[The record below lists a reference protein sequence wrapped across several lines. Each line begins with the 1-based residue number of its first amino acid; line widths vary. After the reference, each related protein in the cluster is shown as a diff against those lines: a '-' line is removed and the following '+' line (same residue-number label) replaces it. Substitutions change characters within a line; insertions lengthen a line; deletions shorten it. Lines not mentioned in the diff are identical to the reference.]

1 MFTRILAGAL
11 ALFHGLNAAAM
22 IAAPGDWYAA
32 TPGVPLT
39 GPFNPHFVVDIGF
52 AFLVA
57 AAGFAAYAI
66 RPALGW
72 GVAAM
77 AAAWPGLHA
86 LFHVVHIHDAPAASA
101 ALEAGGVIVPGA
113 LGLFAAWRAALTQGR
128 P

>member
-1 MFTRILAGAL
+1 MFTRLLAAAL
-11 ALFHGLNAAAM
+11 AFFHAFNAATM

-32 TPGVPLT
+32 TPGVALT

-57 AAGFAAYAI
+57 AGGFAAYAI

-77 AAAWPGLHA
+77 AAAWPALHG
-86 LFHVVHIHDAPAASA
+86 LFHLAHIHHAPAAHA

-113 LGLFAAWRAALTQGR
+113 LGLFVAWRAARSQGR
-128 P
+128 L

>member
-1 MFTRILAGAL
+1 MFTRLLAAAL

-22 IAAPGDWYAA
+22 IAAPGDWYGA
-32 TPGVPLT
+32 TPGVALT

-57 AAGFAAYAI
+57 AAGFAAYAV

-77 AAAWPGLHA
+77 AAAWPGLHG
-86 LFHVVHIHDAPAASA
+86 LFHLVHIHHAPAASA
-101 ALEAGGVIVPGA
+101 ALEAGGVVVPGG
-113 LGLFAAWRAALTQGR
+113 LGLLVAWRAAQIQGR
-128 P
+128 L